1 MSTRRSHCDRIAAIG
16 FVLGL
21 VLPLFVLPTP
31 ITAQTPP
38 AAQVVPQ
45 DAVIC
50 LQVSRPKAILDLLA
64 GKEMTQAVTSSP
76 FYQGLSS
83 QPKFKE
89 FLNGIKL
96 LETSLET
103 DWRTGLARLTGGGIT
118 IAVCPQD
125 TVVAIIDAEDEGI
138 LQKLHEII
146 LNITRSQA
154 EKQGRP
160 ERVTSREYGGVTAWT
175 FDGKEAH
182 AIVGKRLLFA
192 SRAEGLKAILDLVRS
207 VPVRASK
214 ETPHGVTT
222 NGNLAASP
230 TFRAAR
236 KAADPQAAATVF
248 VDLKPLMGIPN
259 IAKLFE
265 QQRANPLAA
274 LVFAGV
280 MESLRNSNWLSLG
293 LNVEGKTLAVQVL
306 TDGKIMGPA
315 NPAVFALPQK
325 AGDGAWPNLSV
336 PRRIAAFSL
345 YRDLRGFYAAKDT
358 LFPERSSGLIF
369 FENMMGIFFTGR
381 DLTSEVLAETEPEIR
396 IVVAE
401 QQYDPAAGTPQVKI
415 PAFAAV
421 LRLRHPEQF
430 GKVVEEAWQ
439 KAVGLV
445 NFTRGQKAL
454 PGLIIDRPVY
464 KETKY
469 TVAAFSPADANDQAK
484 LDTRFNA
491 RPALAMPGKY
501 LILSS
506 TDGLA
511 CDLIDALSREAGQ
524 TVTPLAQTHSA
535 LEIDGRSVTSA
546 LRANRE
552 TIIQG
557 DMIKKGKTHEE
568 SAAGIDMLITLVK
581 FADQLKLS
589 LGADGGLT
597 QAKLT
602 LRLNLP

>member
-1 MSTRRSHCDRIAAIG
+1 
-16 FVLGL
+16 VLSL
-21 VLPLFVLPTP
+21 VLPFLLLSVP

-50 LQVSRPKAILDLLA
+50 LHVSRPKAILELLT

-89 FLNGIKL
+89 FINGIKL

-103 DWRTGLARLTGGGIT
+103 DWRTGLGRLTGGGIT

-125 TVVAIIDAEDEGI
+125 TVVAIVDAEDERI

-154 EKQGRP
+154 EQQGHP
-160 ERVTSREYGGVTAWT
+160 EKVASREYGGVTAWT

-192 SRAEGLKAILDLVRS
+192 SRAEGLKAVLDLRGQS
-207 VPVRASK
+207 DGK
-214 ETPHGVTT
+214 
-222 NGNLAASP
+222 NLAASQ
-230 TFRAAR
+230 TFRAAQ

-248 VDLKPLMGIPN
+248 VDLKPLMGIPK
-259 IAKLFE
+259 IARLFE

-280 MESLRNSNWLSLG
+280 MESLHNSNWLSLD
-293 LNVEGKTLAVQVL
+293 LNVEGKTLAVRAL
-306 TDGKIMGPA
+306 TDGKIAGPA
-315 NPAVFALPQK
+315 NPASFALPQK

-336 PRRIAAFSL
+336 PRRIAALSL

-358 LFPERSSGLIF
+358 LFPDRSSGLIF

-381 DLTSEVLAETEPEIR
+381 DLTSEVLAETEPEVR
-396 IVVAE
+396 IVVAD
-401 QQYDPAAGTPQVKI
+401 QQYDLAGGTPQVKL

-430 GKVVEEAWQ
+430 RKVVEEAWQ
-439 KAVGLV
+439 KAVGLI

-454 PGLIIDRPVY
+454 PGLVIDRPTY
-464 KETKY
+464 HDITY
-469 TVAAFSPADANDQAK
+469 TVAAFSPADVNDKAK
-484 LDTRFNA
+484 PDTRFNV
-491 RPALAMPGKY
+491 RPALAMPGQY

-511 CDLIDALSREAGQ
+511 RDLIDALGREAGQ
-524 TVTPLAQTHSA
+524 TVKPLAQTHSV
-535 LEIDGRSVTSA
+535 LEIDGSSVASA

-552 TIIQG
+552 TLIQG

-568 SAAGIDMLITLVK
+568 SAAGIDMLLALVK
-581 FADQLKLS
+581 LVDQVKLS
-589 LGADGGLT
+589 LGADKGLT
-597 QAKLT
+597 QASLALK
-602 LRLNLP
+602 LNLRE